1 MSKFATLLVK
11 NLTTP
16 LNEGPQ
22 TGTSP
27 LGAPPSASLG
37 ERFYDPTA
45 VKSYQY
51 VKFTAGTGSVA
62 TANGAV
68 AYWLGNPANFTVTS
82 KLANAGATTA
92 ANNQNFVAGIFL
104 GVVTTGNFT
113 VIQTGGIHSAVIDTT
128 AADKQ
133 GCAVIASATT
143 DGEAVGVAA
152 GTAPTNR
159 VIGWATADQGSG
171 TIAVNIALDRDL

>member
-11 NLTTP
+11 NITTP
-16 LNEGPQ
+16 LNEAPQ
-22 TGTSP
+22 TGASP

-37 ERFYDPTA
+37 ERWYDPNA
-45 VKSYQY
+45 VKSYMY
-51 VKFTAGTGSVA
+51 VKFTAGTGSVV

-92 ANNQNFVAGIFL
+92 ANNQNFVAGVFL

-113 VIQTGGIHSAVIDTT
+113 AIQTGGIHSAIVDTT

-133 GCAVIASATT
+133 GFALIASATT

-159 VIGWATADQGSG
+159 VLAWATADQASG
-171 TIAVNIALDRDL
+171 AIAGNLVLDKDF